1 MIKNKAMRLAEEGF
15 SIIPVSIDK
24 RPIGSWKMYQE
35 THRTPEEVEQ
45 LTSEMYGLVCGYNNL
60 EVIDIDLKV
69 FSSLK
74 EQKDFF
80 KDYMSFLQDNI
91 DDFDKKFV
99 IYKTQNSGYHIL
111 YKCKTIVGNSKIAK
125 LKGHKECVIESRGI
139 GGMVVIYDN
148 QISEL
153 AYHQIQEINEDD
165 REILWEVSKSYNYIQ
180 EEIKQEVKIVK
191 EYDTTGLT
199 CWQDFNQKTNIF
211 DIISSDFQIIR
222 QLNDKY
228 IIKRHGAKSVH
239 SGYIYKDS
247 GCMYLFTTGTQYPNE
262 TLITPFSAYTYKHHN
277 GDFSSSAK
285 DLYNKGFG
293 DRIVKE
299 IELPEVI
306 EFEHKSFPTE
316 IFPDFIQHYIAECS
330 SKLDASVDFMGCSLI
345 WLTSV
350 ILGNS
355 VQIEVKRGWR
365 EIATVWLAV
374 VGRAGVGK
382 TPSINNIIFPLNEAN
397 NKEIKSYI
405 KESEKFEQYNSLDKK
420 EREKMIEVK
429 KPRKSQFIAD
439 DITIEA
445 LVDLHQDSK
454 NAVGV
459 FKDELAGWFKDMNK
473 YREGSD
479 LQFWLSTWSGKSVKL
494 NRKTAKSSFVN
505 SPLIPVLGGIQPNIL
520 HSFYTE
526 ENKDN
531 GFIDRMLL
539 CYPDLNVERY
549 NEEEI
554 SEELINFYYDSI
566 ISMYETIKNKVVEY
580 GEDDEI
586 KPLIAYFDEGAKVE
600 WVRVFNKITDL
611 QNSETENEYM
621 KSMLPKQKTY
631 IPRFALILNCLK
643 SFHNDNVDLL
653 TISKESVLEA
663 EKLSDYFIQNAKKI
677 KVNSLEVNQV
687 KDILQQNSKKSNQ
700 QKLVEILKIN
710 PEMKKNELAEVLGV
724 SIQSIYKMMKKHEN
738 L

>member
-1 MIKNKAMRLAEEGF
+1 MIKSKAMRLAEEGF

-24 RPIGSWKMYQE
+24 RPIGAWKKYQE
-35 THRTPEEVEQ
+35 TNRTAKEVDE
-45 LTSEMYGLVCGYNNL
+45 LNCELYGIVCGYNNL

-74 EQKDFF
+74 EQKEFF
-80 KDYMSFLQDNI
+80 ADYMSFLQDNI
-91 DDFDKKFV
+91 DDFEKKFV

-139 GGMVVIYDN
+139 GGMVVMYDN

-153 AYHQIQEINEDD
+153 AYHQIQEIDLED
-165 REILWEVSKSYNYIQ
+165 REILWEVSRSYNYEQ
-180 EEIKQEVKIVK
+180 EEIKQEVKTVK
-191 EYDTTGLT
+191 EFDTTGLT

-211 DIISSDFQIIR
+211 DIVSDEFQIVR

-228 IIKRHGAKSVH
+228 IIKRFGAKSVH

-247 GCMYLFTTGTQYPNE
+247 GCMYLFSTGTQYPNE

-299 IELPEVI
+299 IELPKVI
-306 EFEHKSFPTE
+306 EFEDKSFPIE
-316 IFPDFIQHYIAECS
+316 IFPDFIQHYMIECS
-330 SKLDASVDFMGCSLI
+330 NKLDASIDFMGCSLI

-355 VQIEVKRGWR
+355 VQVEVKRGWR

-374 VGRAGVGK
+374 VGKAGVGK

-405 KESEKFEQYNSLDKK
+405 KECEKFEQYNSLDKK
-420 EREKMIEVK
+420 EKEKMIEVK

-445 LVDLHQDSK
+445 LVDLHQESK
-454 NAVGV
+454 NSVGV

-554 SEELINFYYDSI
+554 SAELLQFYYDSI
-566 ISMYETIKNKVVEY
+566 LSMYETIKNKVVQFDDD
-580 GEDDEI
+580 GEIVPIVAHFSES
-586 KPLIAYFDEGAKVE
+586 AKIE
-600 WVRVFNKITDL
+600 WIRVFNKITDL

-643 SFHNDNVDLL
+643 SFYNDDIDLL
-653 TISKESVLEA
+653 TISKESLLDA
-663 EKLSDYFIQNAKKI
+663 EKLSDYFIQSAKKI

-700 QKLVEILKIN
+700 QKLFEILKIN
-710 PEMKKNELAEVLGV
+710 PEMKKNELAEILGV
-724 SIQSIYKMMKKHEN
+724 SVQAIYKMMKKQ
-738 L
+738 